1 MELIEALNK
10 YTIVQLLAATPLTLI
25 IFLILREVNSTVR
38 GVRLPGKQDTSDAAD
53 TSGLETVK
61 MIAETLGGV
70 ISNELRMVID
80 DMKSDTE
87 TATKE
92 RAEIVTALNKFG
104 GIMERIMSSFVIHE
118 ANTADGMLEFARL
131 MGTVKS
137 ELNETNEAVTI
148 MNEDIVTI
156 KASLDLLARKVDE
169 ISNRLDKLG
178 LGWEMSPN
186 SLEMMER
193 FLDCANRLDATI
205 VKSATQESPKIDE
218 KEESPEVKAPG
229 NLLKGD
235 VAKVEKSVN
244 IKPSESKIDEEGVG
258 STIGEIVPKE

>member
-1 MELIEALNK
+1 MEFLEALNK
-10 YTIVQLLAATPLTLI
+10 YTIVQLLVATPLTFI
-25 IFLILREVNSTVR
+25 ILLILREVNSTVR
-38 GVRLPGKQDTSDAAD
+38 SVRRPGKQDTPDDGTD
-53 TSGLETVK
+53 TDTIGLETVK
-61 MIAETLGGV
+61 MVAETLGGV
-70 ISNELRMVID
+70 ISNELRMVIS

-104 GIMERIMSSFVIHE
+104 GIMERIMSSFVTHE
-118 ANTADGMLEFARL
+118 ANTADGMLEFGRL

-148 MNEDIVTI
+148 MNEDIDKI
-156 KASLDLLARKVDE
+156 KASLDLLGQKVDE

-178 LGWEMSPN
+178 AGWEMSPN

-205 VKSATQESPKIDE
+205 VKSTTQESPKVDE
-218 KEESPEVKAPG
+218 EKESPEIKAPG
-229 NLLKGD
+229 DPLKDD
-235 VAKVEKSVN
+235 VEKVEKSVN
-244 IKPSESKIDEEGVG
+244 IEPSDSIPIKQ
-258 STIGEIVPKE
+258 GEKKE